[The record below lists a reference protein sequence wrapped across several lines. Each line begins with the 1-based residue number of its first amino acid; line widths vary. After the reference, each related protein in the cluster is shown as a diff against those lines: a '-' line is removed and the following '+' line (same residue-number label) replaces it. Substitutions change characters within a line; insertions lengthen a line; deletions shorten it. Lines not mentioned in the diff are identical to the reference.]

1 MFILIY
7 MVLKEFEFMYFS
19 PGEDKYGYHPE
30 LQKQRCYLMVDIE
43 VIKQRLK
50 QLSTFLNKLER
61 YELIGNTS
69 NCYWNFSVTVFYMT
83 GSNGKRYWIK
93 K

>member
-1 MFILIY
+1 
-7 MVLKEFEFMYFS
+7 
-19 PGEDKYGYHPE
+19 
-30 LQKQRCYLMVDIE
+30 MVDIE

-83 GSNGKRYWIK
+83 DSNGKRYWIK